1 MPCAGSVRE
10 TGLSGSQR
18 GFGGW
23 AREFDRG
30 LFVWRGVEAR
40 VKKVLAFG
48 DVVFVCGAVGASLG
62 EWKFGGMVGAA
73 ETPWMRATEEQRSG
87 VMARQCVAVF
97 ASALCVSCAWAGP
110 ISITSR
116 TGMVSG
122 SVLDLSGPGGF
133 LGTAPAGIGD
143 FVLHGDDLTP
153 GVLSS
158 VAADLTTAF
167 TMDSIEAL
175 GGGESFSLVPF
186 GGYDAAAKAELH
198 VFFDLLTDAT
208 VSWDFFAVF
217 LAPTAT
223 IDVVLKE
230 AGGAVIGTGVHSLSA
245 GSYEIHATAMFD
257 ALGLPPG
264 VVFSAHYGLALHV
277 IPLPA
282 PALLACAGL
291 GVVCARRRR

>member
-1 MPCAGSVRE
+1 MGRE
-10 TGLSGSQR
+10 
-18 GFGGW
+18 
-23 AREFDRG
+23 
-30 LFVWRGVEAR
+30 
-40 VKKVLAFG
+40 
-48 DVVFVCGAVGASLG
+48 VV
-62 EWKFGGMVGAA
+62 
-73 ETPWMRATEEQRSG
+73 
-87 VMARQCVAVF
+87 VAL
-97 ASALCVSCAWAGP
+97 ASALCVSWVWAGP

-116 TGMVSG
+116 TGTVSG
-122 SVLDLSGPGGF
+122 SVLDGSGAGGF
-133 LGTAPAGIGD
+133 LGSAPAGIGD

-153 GVLSS
+153 ALLSS
-158 VAADLTTAF
+158 VAADLTTGF

-175 GGGESFSLVPF
+175 GGGESFSLVPV

-223 IDVVLKE
+223 IDVEFKH
-230 AGGAVIGTGVHSLSA
+230 AGGAVIGTGVHALSA

-264 VVFSAHYGLALHV
+264 VVFSAHYGLGLFV

-282 PALLACAGL
+282 PALMACAGL
-291 GVVCARRRR
+291 GVVGLRRRRTGLR